1 MKLSIIIVNYNV
13 AYFLEQ
19 CLSSVF
25 QSRCSSAIE
34 VIVIDNASI
43 DRSADM
49 VKTKFPQ
56 VLWIANQENVGFSR
70 ANNQGI
76 AMAKGEF
83 VLLLNPDTVVEE
95 ETLSKVIHQMEEDE
109 SIGGLGVRMV
119 DGKGNFLPESK
130 RGLPTPSVAFYK
142 IFGLSSLFPKSRIFG
157 KYHLGYLDPQK
168 THEVDVL
175 SGAFMCLRKSVLE
188 AIGYLDETFFM
199 YGEDIDLS
207 YRITKAGFKNL
218 YFPETT
224 IIHYKGES
232 TKKSSVNYVLVFYK
246 AMSIFAKKHF
256 KQNHAALFSAMIHL
270 GIFIRAL
277 FAVINRGVK
286 RIFPILWTGGTL
298 LLGLYLLTLPWK
310 NQHISFPSSA
320 FSLLIPGYFL
330 LWSSTNLL
338 FGTYDPPFNIA
349 KAIKGTLIGTLIILA
364 TYALL
369 PKDLQFSRL
378 YILLGG
384 LWFIAWT
391 FVDRFIQ
398 FYLFRQENGWNPL
411 RKNRFLIIG
420 DSEEY
425 HRIKNLL
432 IQNIQDID
440 YVHGVYVKEPYL
452 EAKVSEEIW
461 IDTLPFGDYD
471 EVVFSAKNLDA
482 SKIIFYMSQLKF
494 KTLDFKIAQP
504 EADFIIGSNSIDTQG
519 EAYRVNIN
527 SLSRPENLRSKRF
540 VDFMLALIF
549 LLLSPFIIWIYTN
562 KRRFLQNAFNV
573 LISRKTWIGFAEN
586 KNQKADPF
594 LPRIKTGVLTPTD
607 LHEGSS
613 PEQQDKFNLIY
624 ARDYAVMQDV
634 KFFLQ
639 SIPKLDR

>member
-1 MKLSIIIVNYNV
+1 
-13 AYFLEQ
+13 
-19 CLSSVF
+19 VF

-49 VKTKFPQ
+49 VKTKFPK

-142 IFGLSSLFPKSRIFG
+142 IFGLSSLFPNSRIFG
-157 KYHLGYLDPQK
+157 KYHLGYLDPKK

-349 KAIKGTLIGTLIILA
+349 KAIKGTLVGTLIILA

-540 VDFMLALIF
+540 VDFMSALIF

-586 KNQKADPF
+586 KNLKTDPF
-594 LPRIKTGVLTPTD
+594 LPRIKTGVLTPAD

-624 ARDYAVMQDV
+624 ARDYAVMQDL